1 MNGNHIRFAL
11 ALALGTVI
19 ASVNVR
25 AEDGV
30 TDGTIVFG
38 QVAALEGPARALGQ
52 GMRQGIL
59 AAFEAANRAGGI
71 SNQILELRSVD
82 DGYEPERTIQATK
95 KLLAEDRVLAL
106 IGAVG
111 TPTSKA
117 AQPIATAVK
126 VPFIGPFTGA
136 EFLREPYNRYVVNVR
151 SSYFQETEAWIE
163 HLTKDLGISRIAILY
178 QDDAFGLAGLEGVQ
192 RALSKRNMSL
202 VASGSFMRNTT
213 AVKTALLD
221 IMKGRPEA
229 VVTVGPYKP
238 VAEFIKLARQVKINP
253 VFIAI
258 SFVGSDALAEAL
270 GEDGAGVIV
279 SQVVPFP
286 SDRTLPVVAS
296 YQRDIV
302 AIDPKARPGF
312 VSFEGYL
319 TGRLVVEALKRLHST
334 PTREGLLDAIYEAP
348 FDLGGVTLAYGPT
361 KESGLRSGLPND
373 PEGRWN
379 VRTDFAAG

>member
-1 MNGNHIRFAL
+1 MRL
-11 ALALGTVI
+11 SKLQI
-19 ASVNVR
+19 AA
-25 AEDGV
+25 AEFQ
-30 TDGTIVFG
+30 T
-38 QVAALEGPARALGQ
+38 E
-52 GMRQGIL
+52 
-59 AAFEAANRAGGI
+59 
-71 SNQILELRSVD
+71 ILELRSVD

-361 KESGLRSGLPND
+361 KNQGSDRVFLTILKADG
-373 PEGRWN
+373 
-379 VRTDFAAG
+379 TFAPISRLAKVTAR

>member
-71 SNQILELRSVD
+71 SNRILELRSVD

-163 HLTKDLGISRIAILY
+163 HLTKDLGISRISNS
-178 QDDAFGLAGLEGVQ
+178 
-192 RALSKRNMSL
+192 LS
-202 VASGSFMRNTT
+202 G
-213 AVKTALLD
+213 
-221 IMKGRPEA
+221 
-229 VVTVGPYKP
+229 
-238 VAEFIKLARQVKINP
+238 
-253 VFIAI
+253 
-258 SFVGSDALAEAL
+258 
-270 GEDGAGVIV
+270 
-279 SQVVPFP
+279 
-286 SDRTLPVVAS
+286 
-296 YQRDIV
+296 
-302 AIDPKARPGF
+302 
-312 VSFEGYL
+312 
-319 TGRLVVEALKRLHST
+319 
-334 PTREGLLDAIYEAP
+334 
-348 FDLGGVTLAYGPT
+348 
-361 KESGLRSGLPND
+361 
-373 PEGRWN
+373 
-379 VRTDFAAG
+379 